1 MFSCVQFRSVQGAV
15 CSALSC
21 QLLSQSCRLGVS
33 AVLRVRA
40 SARAR
45 ASLDL
50 LAAAAAAVACWWSRC
65 HSSSRSHLH
74 LPRLPFRPSTLGP
87 WHRKT
92 RLKEHSSPY
101 SVHETRGASRL
112 PVFTRPTRVF
122 GVSSEV
128 RISIIQASLLAAAET
143 LKVPNMALP
152 RSDFSRGTTVNNLTK
167 TR

>member
-15 CSALSC
+15 RSALSC

-74 LPRLPFRPSTLGP
+74 LPRLPFRPSTLGS

-92 RLKEHSSPY
+92 RLKEHSSPS

-112 PVFTRPTRVF
+112 PVPRPIRVF
-122 GVSSEV
+122 VVCSEAPT
-128 RISIIQASLLAAAET
+128 SITQAYLLAAAET
-143 LKVPNMALP
+143 LKAPNMALTRP
-152 RSDFSRGTTVNNLTK
+152 DFSRGSTVNNLTK